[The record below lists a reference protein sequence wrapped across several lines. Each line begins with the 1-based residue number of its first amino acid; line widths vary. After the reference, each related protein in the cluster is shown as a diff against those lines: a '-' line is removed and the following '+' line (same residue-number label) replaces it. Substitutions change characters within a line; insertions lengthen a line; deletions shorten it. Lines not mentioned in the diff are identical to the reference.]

1 MDLIYMNSEKEDIGV
16 LKDYKFDLAF
26 GTDENDFECTVN
38 ITNHVCKSGYYL
50 YYEGTEYGGIIDS
63 IKVNTDADEIK
74 YIGRTWH
81 GMLESHILQPDENQ
95 DYLVMSGEANS
106 VLASLIARIG
116 VGSLFKASTEESGI
130 NISGYKM
137 NRYVGAYEG
146 MRKMLKAYGGKLN
159 ISFKDGFVELSAK
172 PLVDYSQDEQF
183 DTDQIDFDIQKN
195 YKPLNHVICLGKGD
209 LKDRRVI
216 HVYAD
221 ASGNISG
228 TKTFA
233 GLDEVCAVY
242 DNSNAESDDELKQG
256 GIDMI
261 QDSWASMSVD
271 FSFETDNESIDVGD
285 VIGAKERITEI
296 VVVAMISKKI
306 VSISNNT
313 TSISYACEGN
323 TGMVSSGSYDTSGSG
338 NVIVIDT
345 ELSKTSENPV
355 QNKVVTNALEG
366 KQDAITAINTSN
378 IGSQSVN
385 YANSAGSAVR
395 IGGCEVQNVAGAN
408 KNYYLGSDGGS
419 NPIQW
424 IPRSNMK
431 VGYADSAGSAVD
443 QTARNTANNLGT
455 ISQGTATLNTSNT
468 SGGSAYWLK
477 VGHVAIVYIYD
488 VKMKSG
494 LGQSQTDVICSG
506 LPKAKKY
513 FGVFRTSGS
522 GQIIRVGMA
531 TGSSNLCFWWLKV
544 PGTSY
549 TDNYSFEIA
558 YICE

>member
-38 ITNHVCKSGYYL
+38 ITNHVCQAGYYL

-63 IKVNTDADEIK
+63 IKVNTDADEIT

-95 DYLVMSGEANS
+95 DYLVVSGEANS
-106 VLASLIARIG
+106 VLASLIARMG
-116 VGSLFKASTEESGI
+116 VGSLFKASLEESGI
-130 NISGYKM
+130 NISDYKM

-146 MRKMLKAYGGKLN
+146 IRKMLKASGGKLN
-159 ISFKDGFVELSAK
+159 LSFKDGFVELSAK

-228 TKTFA
+228 TQTFA

-242 DNSNAESDDELKQG
+242 DNSNVESDDELKQG

-285 VIGAKERITEI
+285 VIGAKERITGI

-306 VSISNNT
+306 VSISNNA
-313 TSISYACEGN
+313 TSISYECEGN
-323 TGMVSSGSYDTSGSG
+323 SGMVSSGSYPASGSG

-345 ELSKTSENPV
+345 ELSTTSENPV
-355 QNKVVTNALEG
+355 QNKVVTKALNNKSNSDHTHIFLENVLGSATYRLQLESNETFSFWKNEGSNWSCLNNIPAYIGKLYKVENNKQGTGNWDISDVLTLPAGIYIVIYKAVDKNASGTEMLCG
-366 KQDAITAINTSN
+366 MSYNVGGYAASGSSGLANYIDILTLTSESP
-378 IGSQSVN
+378 IRAFF
-385 YANSAGSAVR
+385 YANPSAYVNVTVRALR
-395 IGGCEVQNVAGAN
+395 IG
-408 KNYYLGSDGGS
+408 
-419 NPIQW
+419 
-424 IPRSNMK
+424 
-431 VGYADSAGSAVD
+431 
-443 QTARNTANNLGT
+443 
-455 ISQGTATLNTSNT
+455 
-468 SGGSAYWLK
+468 
-477 VGHVAIVYIYD
+477 
-488 VKMKSG
+488 
-494 LGQSQTDVICSG
+494 
-506 LPKAKKY
+506 
-513 FGVFRTSGS
+513 
-522 GQIIRVGMA
+522 
-531 TGSSNLCFWWLKV
+531 
-544 PGTSY
+544 
-549 TDNYSFEIA
+549 
-558 YICE
+558 